1 MHVTYVVLRSIKTIY
16 VIICT
21 VLIYFYS
28 VLKTIKPNS
37 LNSFKFPV
45 IWDVLMS
52 DPHEKKKILQ
62 SSHFF
67 TITIQNLKLR
77 ITKVEVLS
85 CHMVFIQSLMK
96 IYQLFQ
102 TLCRNRCMG
111 MMITHNLPSK
121 TRKTDLLYN
130 IWLH

>member
-16 VIICT
+16 VIIYT

-28 VLKTIKPNS
+28 VLKTIKPSS

-45 IWDVLMS
+45 ILDVLIAA
-52 DPHEKKKILQ
+52 PKKKKILQ

-67 TITIQNLKLR
+67 TITIQKLKLR

-102 TLCRNRCMG
+102 TLCGNRYMG

-121 TRKTDLLYN
+121 TRKTDLL
-130 IWLH
+130 